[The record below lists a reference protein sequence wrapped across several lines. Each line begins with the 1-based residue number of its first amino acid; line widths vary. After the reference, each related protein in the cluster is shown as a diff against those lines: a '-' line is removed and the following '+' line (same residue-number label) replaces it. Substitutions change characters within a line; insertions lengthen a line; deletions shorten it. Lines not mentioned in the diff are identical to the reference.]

1 MPVSENRA
9 VGAQE
14 TERTNLFSHMYPKS
28 NFRLDINGLRAWAV
42 IAVML
47 YHFEVPGFGGGFVG
61 VDIFF
66 VISGFLMTGIVS
78 KGLGKN
84 TFHFFDFLIARAR
97 RIIPALLVLCA
108 ALLILGWFALPP
120 TDYKALAS
128 HAVYSL
134 LFVSNIEYWLSA
146 GYFDSASHEKWL
158 LHTWSLS
165 VEWQFYLVLPI
176 VLWTAWKFRAQVK
189 FQKWVVISFMIA
201 SLAAAI
207 IISPRDSSA
216 SFYLLHTRAWE
227 LLCGGLLTYLN
238 TETVPARWRK
248 ISSLTGLGMITASIL
263 FFTPETLWPYFWTLV
278 PVAGTMLVIA
288 SNQRSFLTDHP
299 IAQWLGDRSYS
310 LYLWHW
316 PVFVVLV
323 TLEWRDRT
331 GAIPIG
337 LLVATL
343 LAMLSYR
350 FAEKPSRHFL
360 AKQNA
365 IGSFFHIASATSL
378 VGLMGFIIWHAQGAP
393 ARLPTAAKVIM
404 AEQQRWPARF
414 DDCQG
419 TSGVTSPNCEFGH
432 SPLKILVIGDSHVF
446 SVIPGAIASL
456 PNITWAPLNYTG
468 CPFIQ
473 GLKLNPHAPNN
484 RSPSYKC
491 EEHNKWVKEII
502 SAAPQ
507 NYPVL
512 LVGRYAI
519 QALGLQEPGRQQGIP
534 VGYISKPTLKAT
546 PDSINELAAAL
557 TNTACDLAQHRQVFM
572 LRPTPDMP
580 INVPTTAIRRIMFGT
595 NSNIFISKNE
605 YMKRNSWV
613 WKAQDKAKDQ
623 CGVII
628 LDPIPQMCENEI
640 CNALANGIP
649 IYRDSNHLTQ
659 YGAQLLTH
667 SFKSMNKTL
676 QAQNVSIKL
685 RK

>member
-1 MPVSENRA
+1 MPVSENTPIR
-9 VGAQE
+9 AQE
-14 TERTNLFSHMYPKS
+14 TERTNLCSHMQPKS

-78 KGLGKN
+78 KGLEKN

-108 ALLILGWFALPP
+108 VLIILGWFALPP

-227 LLCGGLLTYLN
+227 LLCGGLLTYFN

-350 FAEKPSRHFL
+350 FVEKPSRTFL
-360 AKQNA
+360 AARNA
-365 IGSFFHIASATSL
+365 KGNFLHISITTAL
-378 VGLMGFIIWHAQGAP
+378 VSIMGIMAWKAEGVP
-393 ARLPTAAKVIM
+393 SRLTAAAKLIM
-404 AEQQRWPARF
+404 AEQQKLPERVKECESAY
-414 DDCQG
+414 
-419 TSGVTSPNCEFGH
+419 GVASPMCEFGD
-432 SPLKILVIGDSHVF
+432 SPIKILVVGDSHV
-446 SVIPGAIASL
+446 SPMLSAATAAL
-456 PNITWAPLNYTG
+456 PNATWIPISYVG
-468 CPFIQ
+468 CPYIQ
-473 GLKLNPHAPNN
+473 GLKINTQAGLKRHPEYA
-484 RSPSYKC
+484 C
-491 EEHNKWVKEII
+491 ESHNKWTQEII
-502 SAAPQ
+502 EKAPSS
-507 NYPVL
+507 YPVL

-519 QALGLQEPGRQQGIP
+519 QALGLNESGNSAGIP
-534 VGYISKPTLKAT
+534 VGYISKPTQQAT
-546 PDSINELAAAL
+546 PDSINELGTAL
-557 TNTACDLAQHRQVFM
+557 TNTACDLARHRKVFM
-572 LRPTPDMP
+572 LRPTPEMP
-580 INVPTTAIRRIMFGT
+580 VNVPTTSIRRIMLGVEP
-595 NSNIFISKNE
+595 NIKISKRE

-613 WKAQDKAKDQ
+613 WAAQDKAKNQ

-628 LDPIPQMCENEI
+628 IDSTSELCSKGV
-640 CNALANGIP
+640 CNSLKNGIP
-649 IYRDSNHLTQ
+649 VYRDSNHLTEYGSQ
-659 YGAQLLTH
+659 LLNPSLKIISEHITPRHEGAQ
-667 SFKSMNKTL
+667 
-676 QAQNVSIKL
+676 
-685 RK
+685 R